1 MSLLPILAIAADLA
15 AALWST
21 VLLRRLRDWRLAFF
35 ATLPLVVAAHQV
47 LMLAELAF
55 HHVDGMAQSGPVHW
69 GEDLSGLLVSV
80 LVLLAV
86 VFAGR
91 SLEQRRKSQQ
101 DLRLEK
107 AYLEQLFT
115 AAPEAVVLL
124 NNREDVQRIN
134 PEFERMFGYTRGE
147 AIGRQINDLIAPDD
161 RREEAS
167 ALTFRAASGETIN
180 VETLRRRKDGTQV
193 HVSILA
199 TPIRTDDGQVALY
212 GIYRDITVR
221 KEAEEALRR
230 SEERY
235 ALAASGAGAGL
246 WDWDLMEDRIYFSP
260 RWKEMLGHSDEEI
273 GSSPA
278 EWLSRVHPEDRE
290 ALEDAL
296 LEHVAGASAHF
307 ENEHRILHRNGTYP
321 WMLVRGTVVRDEQ
334 GDAYRMAGSQIEVT
348 ERKLA
353 EEQLRHA
360 ALHDSLT
367 GLPNRTLF
375 SETLE
380 RAFERRR
387 REPDYGFA
395 VLFLDLDRFKLVNDS
410 LGHLAGDRV
419 LEAAGRRL
427 RGCLRAGDAV
437 ARLAGDEFTIFLD
450 RVADVTSA
458 VQVAER
464 IQAALGDPMD
474 VDGQEV
480 VLSAGVG
487 IVLSDARYETAE
499 EILRD
504 ADIAMYRTKEDGGA
518 TCRVFDPAMHAEA
531 VARLKLET
539 DLRRALERDEF
550 RVVYQPIVDLS
561 SGRVA
566 GFEALVRWDHP
577 SRGLVEPADFIATA
591 EETGLIVEV
600 GERVLG
606 QACERLSRWCRQY
619 GDATPFVSVNLSA
632 RQFRQTDFVE
642 RLVAVAQASGL
653 GPEQLGLLNLEIT
666 ESALMEGAER
676 HVELVSG
683 LREQGINVHI
693 DDFGTGYSS
702 LSYLHRFAIQA
713 LKIDRSFV
721 AGIGEGT
728 GNLEIVESIIT
739 LASNLEID
747 VIAEGVET
755 MVQLESLRQLR
766 CPLAQGYYF
775 SRPVL
780 PDKAEDLIHQP
791 MVRQRRSA
799 G

>member
-1 MSLLPILAIAADLA
+1 MSLLPFLALAADLA
-15 AALWST
+15 AAFWSI

-35 ATLPLVVAAHQV
+35 SALPAVLAVHQV
-47 LMLAELAF
+47 LMLADLA
-55 HHVDGMAQSGPVHW
+55 HHRGMSAVHF

-91 SLEQRRKSQQ
+91 SLEQRQSSQRE
-101 DLRLEK
+101 LRLEK

-115 AAPEAVVLL
+115 SAPEAVVLL
-124 NNREDVQRIN
+124 DNREIVQRIN
-134 PEFERMFGYTRGE
+134 PEFERLFGYTVEE
-147 AIGRQINDLIAPDD
+147 AIGATLNDLIAPDD

-167 ALTFRAASGETIN
+167 ELSFRAASGETIS
-180 VETLRRRKDGTQV
+180 VETERRRKDGSLVQV
-193 HVSILA
+193 SVLG
-199 TPIRTDDGQVALY
+199 TPIHTEDGQVALY

-221 KEAEEALRR
+221 KRAEDALRR

-246 WDWDLMEDRIYFSP
+246 WDWDLVEDRIYFSP
-260 RWKEMLGHSDEEI
+260 RWKEMLGHADDEI
-273 GSSPA
+273 GSSPS

-290 ALEDAL
+290 RLEDAL
-296 LEHVAGASAHF
+296 LEHVAGESAHF

-321 WMLVRGTVVRDEQ
+321 WMLVRGTAVRDEN
-334 GDAYRMAGSQIEVT
+334 GEPYRMAGSQIEVT

-360 ALHDSLT
+360 ALHDGLT
-367 GLPNRTLF
+367 GLPNRALF
-375 SETLE
+375 SETLD
-380 RAFERRR
+380 RAFQRRQR
-387 REPDYGFA
+387 DSEYSFA
-395 VLFLDLDRFKLVNDS
+395 VLFMDLDRFKLVNDS

-419 LEAAGRRL
+419 LEAVGRRL
-427 RGCLRAGDAV
+427 RSCLRAGDGV

-450 RVADVTSA
+450 RVGDVGSA
-458 VQVAER
+458 VHIAER
-464 IQAALGDPMD
+464 MQEALREPLD

-480 VLSAGVG
+480 VLTAGVG
-487 IVLSDARYETAE
+487 IVLSDDRYDTAE

-504 ADIAMYRTKEDGGA
+504 ADIAMYRTKEDGGG

-531 VARLKLET
+531 VARLRLET
-539 DLRRALERDEF
+539 DLRRALERNEF
-550 RVVYQPIVDLS
+550 RVVYQPIVELV
-561 SGRVA
+561 SGRVS

-577 SRGLVEPADFIATA
+577 SRGLVEPVDFIAAA

-600 GERVLG
+600 GERVLL
-606 QACERLSRWCRQY
+606 QAFERLACWSRRY
-619 GDATPFVSVNLSA
+619 GADSPFISVNLSA
-632 RQFRQTDFVE
+632 RQFRQTDFLA
-642 RLVAVAQASGL
+642 RLVDLAAVHGL
-653 GPEQLGLLNLEIT
+653 DGETLQRLNLEIT

-683 LREQGINVHI
+683 LREMGINVHI

-728 GNLEIVESIIT
+728 GNVEIIESIIT

-755 MVQLESLRQLR
+755 PEQLRLLRHLR
-766 CPLAQGYYF
+766 CPLAQGFYF
-775 SRPVL
+775 SEPVL
-780 PDKAEDLIHQP
+780 PEEAEALLSQP
-791 MVRQRRSA
+791 LVGRRNRSA